1 MGDMQL
7 VGINNLLYVCGGENV
22 IRPHNTFL
30 KAYYTIKIAI
40 AMDNNLSQV
49 DDEFLIKLIQEGRH
63 DAFAE
68 IVNRHS
74 KRFYN
79 IAYRFIFN
87 KDDAE
92 DIVQEALIKLW
103 EKRLSWNPNKEAK
116 FTTWF
121 YKVLLNLC
129 IDHNKKKN
137 PVPLS
142 EEMPLIDKQQG
153 HESVMQE
160 KQKQV
165 MLERFIQE
173 LPERQQLALNLCFY
187 EGISNQE
194 AAEIIGVNLKA
205 LQSLIMRAKMT
216 LKEKVK
222 PYFDE
227 GIS

>member
-30 KAYYTIKIAI
+30 EAYYTIKIAT
-40 AMDNNLSQV
+40 AMNNNFSQV
-49 DDEFLIKLIQEGRH
+49 DDEFLIRLIQEGRH

-92 DIVQEALIKLW
+92 DIVQEAFIKLW
-103 EKRLSWNPNKEAK
+103 EKRLNWNPNKEAK

-121 YKVLLNLC
+121 YKVVLNLC
-129 IDHNKKKN
+129 IDHNRKKK
-137 PVPLS
+137 PEPLS
-142 EEMPLIDKQQG
+142 EQMPLVDKQQG
-153 HESVMQE
+153 HEALIQE

-173 LPERQQLALNLCFY
+173 LPERQQMALNLCFY

-194 AAEIIGVNLKA
+194 AAEMIGVNLKA

-222 PYFDE
+222 HYFDE
-227 GIS
+227 GTS

>member
-129 IDHNKKKN
+129 IDHNKKKK

>member
-1 MGDMQL
+1 MGGMQL
-7 VGINNLLYVCGGENV
+7 IDINNLLYVCGGENV
-22 IRPHNTFL
+22 IRSPQHFS
-30 KAYYTIKIAI
+30 AVYYTIKT
-40 AMDNNLSQV
+40 AMDNNVSQG
-49 DDEFLIKLIQEGRH
+49 DDEFLIRLIQEGRH

-79 IAYRFIFN
+79 IAYRFIFD
-87 KDDAE
+87 KDEAE
-92 DIVQEALIKLW
+92 DIVQEAFIKLW
-103 EKRLSWNPNKEAK
+103 EKRLNWNPYKEAK

-121 YKVLLNLC
+121 YKVVLNLC
-129 IDHNKKKN
+129 IDHNRKKKAE
-137 PVPLS
+137 PLS
-142 EEMPLIDKQQG
+142 EEMLLPDKQQE
-153 HESVMQE
+153 HEAVIE
-160 KQKQV
+160 DKQKQL
-165 MLERFIQE
+165 MLERLIQE

-222 PYFDE
+222 QVF
-227 GIS
+227 S

>member
-1 MGDMQL
+1 MQL
-7 VGINNLLYVCGGENV
+7 VGINNLRYVYGGE
-22 IRPHNTFL
+22 RLTLPHNTFPE
-30 KAYYTIKIAI
+30 AYYRIKIEMT
-40 AMDNNLSQV
+40 MDNNLSHG

-92 DIVQEALIKLW
+92 DIVQEAFIKLW
-103 EKRLSWNPNKEAK
+103 EKRLNWNPNKEAK

-121 YKVLLNLC
+121 YKVVVNLC
-129 IDHNKKKN
+129 IDHNRKKN
-137 PVPLS
+137 PEPLS
-142 EEMPLIDKQQG
+142 EEMILADKQQG
-153 HESVMQE
+153 HEAVMEE
-160 KQKQV
+160 KQKQL
-165 MLERFIQE
+165 MLERFMRE

-216 LKEKVK
+216 LKERVK
-222 PYFDE
+222 QYFQE
-227 GIS
+227 GAG

>member
-1 MGDMQL
+1 MQL

-30 KAYYTIKIAI
+30 EAYYTIKTAI
-40 AMDNNLSQV
+40 AMDNNVSQGN
-49 DDEFLIKLIQEGRH
+49 DEFLIRLIQEGRH

-79 IAYRFIFN
+79 IAYRLIFD
-87 KDDAE
+87 KEDAE
-92 DIVQEALIKLW
+92 DIVQDAFIKLW
-103 EKRLSWNPNKEAK
+103 EKRLNWNPNREAK

-121 YKVLLNLC
+121 YKVVLNLC
-129 IDHNKKKN
+129 IDHNRKKK
-137 PVPLS
+137 PERLS
-142 EEMPLIDKQQG
+142 EEMPLPDKKQG
-153 HESVMQE
+153 HEAE
-160 KQKQV
+160 IEDKQKQLL
-165 MLERFIQE
+165 LERFIQE

-194 AAEIIGVNLKA
+194 AAEILGVNLKA

-216 LKEKVK
+216 LKERVK
-222 PYFDE
+222 QHF
-227 GIS
+227 

>member
-22 IRPHNTFL
+22 IRPRNTFFE
-30 KAYYTIKIAI
+30 AYYTIKTAI

-49 DDEFLIKLIQEGRH
+49 DDGFLIRLIQEGRH

-74 KRFYN
+74 RRFYR
-79 IAYRFIFN
+79 IAYRFIFS

-92 DIVQEALIKLW
+92 DIVQEAFIKLW
-103 EKRLSWNPNKEAK
+103 EKRLNWNPNKEAK

-121 YKVLLNLC
+121 YKVVLNLC
-129 IDHNKKKN
+129 IDHNRKKK
-137 PVPLS
+137 PEPLS
-142 EEMPLIDKQQG
+142 EDMPLVDKKQG
-153 HESVMQE
+153 HEALIQE
-160 KQKQV
+160 KENQV

-173 LPERQQLALNLCFY
+173 LPERQKLALNLCFY

-222 PYFDE
+222 QYFNE
-227 GIS
+227 GIN

>member
-1 MGDMQL
+1 MGDTQL
-7 VGINNLLYVCGGENV
+7 VDINDLLYVCGGENV

-30 KAYYTIKIAI
+30 GAYYKIKIVT

-49 DDEFLIKLIQEGRH
+49 DDEFLIRLIQEGRH

-74 KRFYN
+74 KRFYS

-92 DIVQEALIKLW
+92 DIVQEAFMKLW
-103 EKRLSWNPNKEAK
+103 EKRLNWNPNKEAK

-121 YKVLLNLC
+121 YKVVLNLC
-129 IDHNKKKN
+129 IDHNRKKK
-137 PVPLS
+137 PEPLS

-153 HESVMQE
+153 HEALIQE

-173 LPERQQLALNLCFY
+173 LPERQRLALNLCFY

-194 AAEIIGVNLKA
+194 ASEMIGVNLKA

-216 LKEKVK
+216 LKEKINRYLK
-222 PYFDE
+222 
-227 GIS
+227 G